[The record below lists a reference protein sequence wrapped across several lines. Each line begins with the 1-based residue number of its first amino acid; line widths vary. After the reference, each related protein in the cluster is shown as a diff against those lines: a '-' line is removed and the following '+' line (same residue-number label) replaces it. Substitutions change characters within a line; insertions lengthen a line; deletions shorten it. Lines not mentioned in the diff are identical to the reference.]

1 MSRCVNLVKLCAT
14 MLLDT
19 QMIILNLYIGVMLGV
34 NLMMIEQEQRA
45 IRLVLWINLGLQT
58 EIIGVYI
65 MRRTGLNSRNS
76 MLFLGL
82 VTTANA

>member
-1 MSRCVNLVKLCAT
+1 

>member
-1 MSRCVNLVKLCAT
+1 

-45 IRLVLWINLGLQT
+45 IRVVLWINLGLQT